1 MSSSTKSEANDLDVI
16 VKDVAALKSD
26 IGKLMGHVKDG
37 ATETVSKET
46 RRLYD
51 SLADEGER
59 SAAALARHVEDRPFA
74 SLLIA
79 FAVGFVGAQLLRR

>member
-1 MSSSTKSEANDLDVI
+1 MSNSTKSESNDLDVI

-26 IGKLMGHVKDG
+26 ISKLMGHVKDG
-37 ATETVSKET
+37 AAETVSHET

-51 SLADEGER
+51 SLTAEGER
-59 SAAALARHVEDRPFA
+59 SAAALARQVEDRPFA

-79 FAVGFVGAQLLRR
+79 FAVGFVGGQILRR